1 MAFRFPLLLA
11 LALAVPSG
19 RPAPSCTAIPDAPA
33 QSHEQARLL
42 LAEWRKAIRTAE
54 TPDDW
59 AAVDAIAQ
67 EVSRLAAPRQ
77 RTRIRLATTGADPR
91 SNQRCRT
98 ATN

>member
-1 MAFRFPLLLA
+1 MAFRFAVLA
-11 LALAVPSG
+11 ALVLAVPAG
-19 RPAPSCTAIPDAPA
+19 RPTPGCTAIPNAPT

-59 AAVDAIAQ
+59 AAVDAIAR

-77 RTRIRLATTGADPR
+77 RARVRLAATGAEPR
-91 SNQRCRT
+91 LSRRCRT
-98 ATN
+98 ASN